1 MACVVERNREGVI
14 GVTIIIL
21 KIKKEKVLRLL

>member
-14 GVTIIIL
+14 GVGTLIIL
-21 KIKKEKVLRLL
+21 KIKKVLRLL